1 MKPAG
6 LALCLG
12 LALGPALFAQEPA
25 PQPAPGVPT
34 TDALPE
40 RRKLEE
46 ILARREFSA
55 ARRASG
61 IDVQVP
67 ELEAPSFLRW
77 LGKTL
82 RDTLK
87 RWIEWWDNLFRRNR
101 PPDLPEGGSLVSAG
115 SGPLTWVLVALASA
129 LLLLAL
135 YRAWRRRTPVE
146 LAVGA
151 AVAPGS
157 TALPDA
163 LSQSADAWAS
173 FAETFARQGEW
184 RLALRALYLELL
196 VTLHERGA
204 IRYERQR
211 TNGDYLAALRGTP
224 AGRPFGHLTAA
235 FDLAWYG
242 NKPFEAEAY
251 ESALGL
257 VREIDQA
264 TAPQAAA

>member
-1 MKPAG
+1 MRSAG

-12 LALGPALFAQEPA
+12 LTLAPLGPAQERASQGAPA
-25 PQPAPGVPT
+25 ATSGGT
-34 TDALPE
+34 LAE
-40 RRKLEE
+40 REKLDE

-87 RWIEWWDNLFRRNR
+87 RWFDWWDDLFRRNR
-101 PPDLPEGGSLVSAG
+101 PPELPEGGSLVSAG

-135 YRAWRRRTPVE
+135 YRAWRRRRPVE
-146 LAVGA
+146 LAVGT

-157 TALPDA
+157 SALPDA

-173 FAETFARQGEW
+173 FADKFARDGQW

-211 TNGDYLAALRGTP
+211 TNGDYLASLRGTP
-224 AGRPFGHLTAA
+224 AGAPFARLTAA

-242 NKPFEAEAY
+242 NKPFESEAY

-257 VREIDQA
+257 VREVDQA
-264 TAPQAAA
+264 TAPRAAA

>member
-1 MKPAG
+1 MKRLLLG
-6 LALCLG
+6 LCLG
-12 LALGPALFAQEPA
+12 LGLAAPGPPAKLQGQAA
-25 PQPAPGVPT
+25 PQPRG
-34 TDALPE
+34 LEPE

-46 ILARREFSA
+46 ILGRREFSA
-55 ARRASG
+55 ARRESG
-61 IDVQVP
+61 IDVRAP
-67 ELEAPSFLRW
+67 ELEAPDFLRW

-87 RWIEWWDNLFRRNR
+87 RWVEWWDNLFRRNR
-101 PPDLPEGGSLVSAG
+101 PELSEPGSLVSAG
-115 SGPLTWVLVALASA
+115 SGPLTWALVAAASA

-135 YRAWRRRTPVE
+135 YRAWRRRAPV
-146 LAVGA
+146 APATGT

-173 FAETFARQGEW
+173 FADKFARQGQW

-196 VTLHERGA
+196 VTLHERGR

-211 TNGDYLAALRGTP
+211 TNGDYLATLHGTP
-224 AGRPFGHLTAA
+224 AGAPFSRLTGA

-242 NKPFEAEAY
+242 NKPFEALDY
-251 ESALGL
+251 ESALAL
-257 VREIDQA
+257 AREIDLA
-264 TAPQAAA
+264 TSAPAAEPAA